1 MKWAI
6 RNWECRTVLCALC
19 VLCGL
24 NLAASTVSNKV
35 VFIDQDGK
43 NNAPE
48 VIASVGDMAA
58 NKTEIAI
65 AQAAA
70 TAAEKAAREG
80 TNLVS
85 STVQAITE
93 NEFVVY
99 RRGFTDSLGVMV
111 ALPPDT
117 KCFVTSYTPNIATD
131 GNSNAQHEIVYA
143 TTADASA
150 VPPAVKH
157 ASTLAGEDTEFKI
170 LDTTIEKKNLVTTYE
185 DMDGTVYNYMYS
197 VKFWMPVASQ
207 GFYIVYL
214 DADAADGEGM
224 TFDICGGIT
233 GGYTGD
239 VDVGSDTLT
248 FKGGLLMGVKRND

>member
-1 MKWAI
+1 MKFCSVCILFFFAFASS
-6 RNWECRTVLCALC
+6 L
-19 VLCGL
+19 L
-24 NLAASTVSNKV
+24 NAQAVSNKV

-65 AQAAA
+65 AKAAA
-70 TAAEKAAREG
+70 TSAEKAAREG

-99 RRGFTDSLGVMV
+99 RCGFTDSLGVMV

-117 KCFVTSYTPNIATD
+117 KCRITAYTPNVAID
-131 GNSNAQHEIVYA
+131 GNGNAQHELVYA

-150 VPPAVKH
+150 VPPGIKH
-157 ASTLAGEDTEFKI
+157 ASTIEGGRDAMQI
-170 LDTTIEKKNLVTTYE
+170 LDTTIEKTTLSTTYE
-185 DMDGTVYNYMYS
+185 DKDGTVYDYMYS
-197 VKFWMPVASQ
+197 IKFWVPSASQ
-207 GFYIVYL
+207 GFFIVYL

-224 TFDICGGIT
+224 TFDIKGGIT

-239 VDVGSDTLT
+239 IDVGADTLT
-248 FKGGLLMGVKRND
+248 FKGGLLMEVKRNE

>member
-1 MKWAI
+1 M
-6 RNWECRTVLCALC
+6 TLSVLI
-19 VLCGL
+19 
-24 NLAASTVSNKV
+24 LAATIVSNKV
-35 VFIDQDGK
+35 VFVDQDGK

-70 TAAEKAAREG
+70 TSAEKAAREG

-117 KCFVTSYTPNIATD
+117 KCIITSCTLNIATD
-131 GNSNAQHEIVYA
+131 GKGNVQHELVYA

-150 VPPAVKH
+150 VPAGIKH
-157 ASTLAGEDTEFKI
+157 ASTIEGGRDAMKV
-170 LDTTIEKKNLVTTYE
+170 LDTTIEKTNLATTYE
-185 DMDGTVYNYMYS
+185 DKDGTVYNYMYS
-197 VKFWMPVASQ
+197 VKFWMPSNAQ

-239 VDVGSDTLT
+239 IVVGADILT
-248 FKGGLLMGVKRND
+248 FKGGLLMGVKSND

>member
-1 MKWAI
+1 MKSVV
-6 RNWECRTVLCALC
+6 CVLC
-19 VLCGL
+19 VFCGL
-24 NLAASTVSNKV
+24 NLAASIVTNKV

-48 VIASVGDMAA
+48 VIASVSDMAA

-80 TNLVS
+80 TNLVA

-99 RRGFTDSLGVMV
+99 RCGFTDSLGVMV

-117 KCFVTSYTPNIATD
+117 KCRITAFTPNVAID
-131 GNSNAQHEIVYA
+131 GIGNAQHELVYA

-157 ASTLAGEDTEFKI
+157 VSTIEAGRDAFKI
-170 LDTTIEKKNLVTTYE
+170 LDTTIEKTTLSTTYE
-185 DMDGTVYNYMYS
+185 DKDGSVYNYMYS
-197 VKFWMPVASQ
+197 IKFWAPSASQ
-207 GFYIVYL
+207 GYFIVYL

-224 TFDICGGIT
+224 TFDIKGGIT

-239 VDVGSDTLT
+239 IVVGADTLS
-248 FKGGLLMGVKRND
+248 FKGGLLMEVKR

>member
-1 MKWAI
+1 M
-6 RNWECRTVLCALC
+6 TLSVLI
-19 VLCGL
+19 
-24 NLAASTVSNKV
+24 LAATVVSNKV
-35 VFIDQDGK
+35 VFVDQAGK
-43 NNAPE
+43 INAPE
-48 VIASVGDMAA
+48 VVASVGDMAA

-70 TAAEKAAREG
+70 NSAEKAAREG

-117 KCFVTSYTPNIATD
+117 KCIITSCTLNIATD
-131 GNSNAQHEIVYA
+131 GNGNVQHELVYA

-150 VPPAVKH
+150 VPAGIKH
-157 ASTLAGEDTEFKI
+157 ASTIEGGRDAMTV
-170 LDTTIEKKNLVTTYE
+170 LDTTIEKTNLATTYE
-185 DMDGTVYNYMYS
+185 DKDGTVYNYMYS
-197 VKFWMPVASQ
+197 VKFWMPVGSN
-207 GFYIVYL
+207 GFFIVYL
-214 DADAADGEGM
+214 DADAADGAGM
-224 TFDICGGIT
+224 TFDIKGGIT

-239 VDVGSDTLT
+239 VVVGADTLT

>member
-1 MKWAI
+1 M
-6 RNWECRTVLCALC
+6 TLSVLIF
-19 VLCGL
+19 
-24 NLAASTVSNKV
+24 AATIVSNKV

-70 TAAEKAAREG
+70 KAAEEAARKG

-93 NEFVVY
+93 NEFVIY

-131 GNSNAQHEIVYA
+131 GKGNAQHELVYA

-150 VPPAVKH
+150 VTPGIKH
-157 ASTLAGEDTEFKI
+157 SSTIDGGRDAMKI
-170 LDTTIEKKNLVTTYE
+170 LDTTIEKTILSTTYE
-185 DMDGTVYNYMYS
+185 DGDGTVYNYMYS

-207 GFYIVYL
+207 GFFIIYL

>member
-1 MKWAI
+1 MKS
-6 RNWECRTVLCALC
+6 VLCALC
-19 VLCGL
+19 VLYGL
-24 NLAASTVSNKV
+24 NLTASTVSNKV
-35 VFIDQDGK
+35 VFVDQDGK

-48 VIASVGDMAA
+48 VIASVSDMAA

-117 KCFVTSYTPNIATD
+117 KCIITSCTLNIATD
-131 GNSNAQHEIVYA
+131 GKGNVQHELVYA
-143 TTADASA
+143 TTSDASA
-150 VPPAVKH
+150 VPAGIKH
-157 ASTLAGEDTEFKI
+157 ASTIEGGRDALKV
-170 LDTTIEKKNLVTTYE
+170 LDTTIEKTNLATTYE
-185 DMDGTVYNYMYS
+185 DKDGTVYNYMYS
-197 VKFWMPVASQ
+197 VKFWMPAASQ

-214 DADAADGEGM
+214 DADAASGDGM
-224 TFDICGGIT
+224 TFDIKGGIT

-239 VDVGSDTLT
+239 IVVGADTLS
-248 FKGGLLMGVKRND
+248 FKGGLLMEIKR

>member
-1 MKWAI
+1 MK
-6 RNWECRTVLCALC
+6 TTFCALC

-24 NLAASTVSNKV
+24 NLTASTVSNKV

-58 NKTEIAI
+58 NKTQIAI

-70 TAAEKAAREG
+70 TSAEKAARQG

-111 ALPPDT
+111 ALPPDI
-117 KCFVTSYTPNIATD
+117 KCIITSYTPNIATD
-131 GNSNAQHEIVYA
+131 GKGNAQHEIVYA

-150 VPPAVKH
+150 VPPGIKH
-157 ASTLAGEDTEFKI
+157 ASTIEGGRDAMKV
-170 LDTTIEKKNLVTTYE
+170 LDTTIEKSTLSTTYE
-185 DMDGTVYNYMYS
+185 DGDGTVCNYMYS
-197 VKFWMPVASQ
+197 VKFWMPSAYQ

-224 TFDICGGIT
+224 TFDIKGGIT

-239 VDVGSDTLT
+239 VVVGADTLS
-248 FKGGLLMGVKRND
+248 FKGGLLMEIKR

>member
-1 MKWAI
+1 MMSL
-6 RNWECRTVLCALC
+6 VLL
-19 VLCGL
+19 
-24 NLAASTVSNKV
+24 LAAAVISNKV
-35 VFIDQDGK
+35 VFVDQDGN

-117 KCFVTSYTPNIATD
+117 KCIITSYTPNIAVD
-131 GNSNAQHEIVYA
+131 GKGNAQHEIVYA

-150 VPPAVKH
+150 VPAGIKH
-157 ASTLAGEDTEFKI
+157 ASTIAGKDTELKL

-185 DMDGTVYNYMYS
+185 DSDGTVYNYMYS

-207 GFYIVYL
+207 GFFIVYL
-214 DADAADGEGM
+214 DADAADGDGM
-224 TFDICGGIT
+224 TFDISGGIT

-239 VDVGSDTLT
+239 VVVGADKLS
-248 FKGGLLMGVKRND
+248 FKGGLLMEIKPNE

>member
-1 MKWAI
+1 MMSL
-6 RNWECRTVLCALC
+6 VLL
-19 VLCGL
+19 
-24 NLAASTVSNKV
+24 LAAAVISNKV
-35 VFIDQDGK
+35 VFVDQDGN

-117 KCFVTSYTPNIATD
+117 K
-131 GNSNAQHEIVYA
+131 
-143 TTADASA
+143 
-150 VPPAVKH
+150 
-157 ASTLAGEDTEFKI
+157 
-170 LDTTIEKKNLVTTYE
+170 
-185 DMDGTVYNYMYS
+185 
-197 VKFWMPVASQ
+197 
-207 GFYIVYL
+207 
-214 DADAADGEGM
+214 
-224 TFDICGGIT
+224 
-233 GGYTGD
+233 
-239 VDVGSDTLT
+239 
-248 FKGGLLMGVKRND
+248 

>member
-1 MKWAI
+1 MKFCSVCILFFFAFASS
-6 RNWECRTVLCALC
+6 L
-19 VLCGL
+19 L
-24 NLAASTVSNKV
+24 NAQAVSNKV

-65 AQAAA
+65 AKAAA
-70 TAAEKAAREG
+70 TSAEKAAREG

-99 RRGFTDSLGVMV
+99 RCGFTDSLGVMV

-117 KCFVTSYTPNIATD
+117 KCRITAFTPNIAID
-131 GNSNAQHEIVYA
+131 GNGNAQHEIVYA

-150 VPPAVKH
+150 VPPGIKH
-157 ASTLAGEDTEFKI
+157 ATTLEGGKDAFKI
-170 LDTTIEKKNLVTTYE
+170 LDTSIEKTTLSTTYE
-185 DMDGTVYNYMYS
+185 DADGSVYNYMYS
-197 VKFWMPVASQ
+197 VKFWVPSASQ
-207 GFYIVYL
+207 GFFIVYL

-224 TFDICGGIT
+224 TFDIKGGIT

-239 VDVGSDTLT
+239 IDVGADTLS
-248 FKGGLLMGVKRND
+248 FKGGLLMEVKRNE

>member
-1 MKWAI
+1 M
-6 RNWECRTVLCALC
+6 TLSVLI
-19 VLCGL
+19 
-24 NLAASTVSNKV
+24 LAATVVSNKV

-48 VIASVGDMAA
+48 VIASVSDMAA

-65 AQAAA
+65 AKAAA
-70 TAAEKAAREG
+70 TSAEKAEREC
-80 TNLVS
+80 TKLVS
-85 STVQAITE
+85 PTVQAITE

-117 KCFVTSYTPNIATD
+117 KCIITKCTLNIAID
-131 GNSNAQHEIVYA
+131 GNGNAQHELVYA

-150 VPPAVKH
+150 VTPGIKH
-157 ASTLAGEDTEFKI
+157 ASTIEGGRDAMTV
-170 LDTTIEKKNLVTTYE
+170 LDTTIEKTNLATTYE
-185 DMDGTVYNYMYS
+185 DKDGTVYNYMYS
-197 VKFWMPVASQ
+197 VKFWMPSNSK

-224 TFDICGGIT
+224 TFDIKGGIT
-233 GGYTGD
+233 GGLT
-239 VDVGSDTLT
+239 VDVVAGPDTLG
-248 FKGGLLMGVKRND
+248 FKGGFLMEIKRND

>member
-1 MKWAI
+1 M
-6 RNWECRTVLCALC
+6 TLSVLI
-19 VLCGL
+19 
-24 NLAASTVSNKV
+24 LAATIVSNKV

-70 TAAEKAAREG
+70 TSAEKAAREG

-117 KCFVTSYTPNIATD
+117 KCIITSCTLNLAVD
-131 GNSNAQHEIVYA
+131 GAGNAQHEIVYA

-150 VPPAVKH
+150 VPPGIKY
-157 ASTLAGEDTEFKI
+157 ASTIEGGRDAFKV
-170 LDTTIEKKNLVTTYE
+170 LDTTIEKTTLSTTYE
-185 DMDGTVYNYMYS
+185 DSDGTVYNYMYS
-197 VKFWMPVASQ
+197 VKFWMPSDSR

-214 DADAADGEGM
+214 DADAADGDGM
-224 TFDICGGIT
+224 TFDIKGGIT

-239 VDVGSDTLT
+239 VEVGADTLT

>member
-1 MKWAI
+1 M
-6 RNWECRTVLCALC
+6 TLSVLI
-19 VLCGL
+19 
-24 NLAASTVSNKV
+24 LAATVVSSKV

-43 NNAPE
+43 INAPE
-48 VIASVGDMAA
+48 VVASVGDLAA

-70 TAAEKAAREG
+70 TSAEKAAREG

-85 STVQAITE
+85 SSVQAITE

-117 KCFVTSYTPNIATD
+117 KCFVTSYTPNIAVD
-131 GNSNAQHEIVYA
+131 GKGSAQYEIVYA

-150 VPPAVKH
+150 VPPGIKH
-157 ASTLAGEDTEFKI
+157 A
-170 LDTTIEKKNLVTTYE
+170 TTIEGGRGAMKALDTSIEKTTLSTTYE
-185 DMDGTVYNYMYS
+185 DGDGTVYNYMYS

-207 GFYIVYL
+207 GFFIIYL

-224 TFDICGGIT
+224 TFDIKGGIT

-239 VDVGSDTLT
+239 IVAGLDTLG
-248 FKGGLLMGVKRND
+248 FKGGLLMEIKRND

>member
-1 MKWAI
+1 MLS
-6 RNWECRTVLCALC
+6 VLI
-19 VLCGL
+19 
-24 NLAASTVSNKV
+24 LAATVVSNKV

-70 TAAEKAAREG
+70 TAAEKAARQG
-80 TNLVS
+80 TNLVA

-117 KCFVTSYTPNIATD
+117 KCIITSYTPNIATD
-131 GNSNAQHEIVYA
+131 GKGNVQHEIIYA

-150 VPPAVKH
+150 VPAGIKH
-157 ASTLAGEDTEFKI
+157 ASTIEGGRDAMKV
-170 LDTTIEKKNLVTTYE
+170 LDTPIEKTTLSTTYE
-185 DMDGTVYNYMYS
+185 DGDGTVYNYMYS
-197 VKFWMPVASQ
+197 VKFWMPSNSQ

-224 TFDICGGIT
+224 TFDIVGGIT

-239 VDVGSDTLT
+239 VLCGSDTLT
-248 FKGGLLMGVKRND
+248 FKGGLLMGVKRNE

>member
-1 MKWAI
+1 MMSL
-6 RNWECRTVLCALC
+6 VLL
-19 VLCGL
+19 
-24 NLAASTVSNKV
+24 LAAAVISNKV
-35 VFIDQDGK
+35 VFVDQDGN

-117 KCFVTSYTPNIATD
+117 KCIITSYTPNIAVD
-131 GNSNAQHEIVYA
+131 GKGNAQHEIVYA

-150 VPPAVKH
+150 VPAGIKH
-157 ASTLAGEDTEFKI
+157 ASTIAGKDTELKL

-185 DMDGTVYNYMYS
+185 DSDGTVYNYMYS
-197 VKFWMPVASQ
+197 IKFWMPVASQ
-207 GFYIVYL
+207 GFFIVYL
-214 DADAADGEGM
+214 DADAADGDGM
-224 TFDICGGIT
+224 TFDISGGIT

-239 VDVGSDTLT
+239 VVVGADKLS
-248 FKGGLLMGVKRND
+248 FKGGLLMEIKPNE

>member
-1 MKWAI
+1 MMSL
-6 RNWECRTVLCALC
+6 VLL
-19 VLCGL
+19 
-24 NLAASTVSNKV
+24 LAAAVISNKV
-35 VFIDQDGK
+35 VFVDQDGN

-131 GNSNAQHEIVYA
+131 GNGNAQHEIVYA

-150 VPPAVKH
+150 VPAGIKH
-157 ASTLAGEDTEFKI
+157 ASTIAGKDTEFKL
-170 LDTTIEKKNLVTTYE
+170 LDTTIEKQNLVTTYE
-185 DMDGTVYNYMYS
+185 DSDGTIYNYMYS
-197 VKFWMPVASQ
+197 VKFWLPVASQ
-207 GFYIVYL
+207 GFFIVYL
-214 DADAADGEGM
+214 DADAADGDGM
-224 TFDICGGIT
+224 TFDISGGIT

-239 VDVGSDTLT
+239 VVVGADKLS
-248 FKGGLLMGVKRND
+248 FKGGLLMEIKPNE

>member
-1 MKWAI
+1 M
-6 RNWECRTVLCALC
+6 LSALI
-19 VLCGL
+19 
-24 NLAASTVSNKV
+24 LAATVVSNKV

-43 NNAPE
+43 NNAPSL
-48 VIASVGDMAA
+48 IASVGDMAA

-65 AQAAA
+65 AKAAA
-70 TAAEKAAREG
+70 TSAEKAAHEG

-99 RRGFTDSLGVMV
+99 RCGFTDSLGVMV

-117 KCFVTSYTPNIATD
+117 KCRITAYTPNVAID
-131 GNSNAQHEIVYA
+131 GNGNAQHELVYA

-150 VPPAVKH
+150 VPPGIKH
-157 ASTLAGEDTEFKI
+157 ASTIEGGRDAMQI
-170 LDTTIEKKNLVTTYE
+170 LDTTIEKTTLSTTYE
-185 DMDGTVYNYMYS
+185 DKDGTVYDYMYS
-197 VKFWMPVASQ
+197 IKFWVPSASQ
-207 GFYIVYL
+207 GFFIVYL

-224 TFDICGGIT
+224 TFDIKGGIT

-239 VDVGSDTLT
+239 IDVGADTLT
-248 FKGGLLMGVKRND
+248 FKGGLLMGVKRNE

>member
-1 MKWAI
+1 MGF
-6 RNWECRTVLCALC
+6 AL
-19 VLCGL
+19 L
-24 NLAASTVSNKV
+24 LAAAVAVSNKV

-48 VIASVGDMAA
+48 VIASVSDMAA

-65 AQAAA
+65 AKAAA

-117 KCFVTSYTPNIATD
+117 KCIITSYTPNIAID
-131 GNSNAQHEIVYA
+131 GNGNSQHELVYA

-150 VPPAVKH
+150 VPPGIKY
-157 ASTLAGEDTEFKI
+157 ASTIEGGRDALKV
-170 LDTTIEKKNLVTTYE
+170 LDTTIEKTNLATTYE
-185 DMDGTVYNYMYS
+185 DKDGTVYNYMYS
-197 VKFWMPVASQ
+197 VKFWLPVGSKV
-207 GFYIVYL
+207 FFIVYL

-224 TFDICGGIT
+224 TFDIKGGIS
-233 GGYTGD
+233 GGLT
-239 VDVGSDTLT
+239 VDVVAGPDTLS
-248 FKGGLLMGVKRND
+248 FKGGLLMEIKR

>member
-1 MKWAI
+1 MLASLI
-6 RNWECRTVLCALC
+6 
-19 VLCGL
+19 
-24 NLAASTVSNKV
+24 LAAAVTVSNKV
-35 VFIDQDGK
+35 VFVDQDGK

-48 VIASVGDMAA
+48 VIASVADLAA

-70 TAAEKAAREG
+70 TAAEKAARQG
-80 TNLVS
+80 TNLVA

-117 KCFVTSYTPNIATD
+117 KCRITKFTPNVATD
-131 GNSNAQHEIVYA
+131 GNGNVQHELVYA

-157 ASTLAGEDTEFKI
+157 SPTIEGGRDAMKT
-170 LDTTIEKKNLVTTYE
+170 LDTTIEKSTLSTTYE
-185 DMDGTVYNYMYS
+185 DGAGTVYNYMYS
-197 VKFWMPVASQ
+197 VKFWMPSNSQ

-214 DADAADGEGM
+214 DADAASGDGM
-224 TFDICGGIT
+224 TFDVTGGIT

-239 VDVGSDTLT
+239 VVVGADTLS
-248 FKGGLLMGVKRND
+248 FKGGLLMEIKR